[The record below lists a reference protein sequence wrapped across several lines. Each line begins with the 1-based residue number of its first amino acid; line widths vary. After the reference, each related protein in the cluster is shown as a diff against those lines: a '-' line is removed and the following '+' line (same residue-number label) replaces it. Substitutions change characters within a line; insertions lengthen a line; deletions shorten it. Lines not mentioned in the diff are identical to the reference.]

1 MTTPQADDLAE
12 LIDGYRHTALVYSA
26 VKLGFVDMM
35 ADADWTADDVARHCG
50 CHPENTAR
58 LLRALCAIG
67 ICETAPKDGFR
78 LTARGKRLRS
88 DDASSMAAQA
98 MLAAEQYADSWM
110 RLPYAIRTGEAAFP
124 LVHGLD
130 VWQWRRENP
139 EAGNLF
145 ARWLERDTQTTAHAI
160 VQAYPFEPG
169 CCVAD
174 IGGGTG
180 ALLSALLSTHTSCNG
195 ILFEQAATLVS
206 AKTALAGD
214 RMPGG
219 RLRLV
224 EGDFFGRIGITAD
237 IFLLKSVLHDWD
249 DGRCLAILD
258 NIRNSLREN
267 DRLLLIERM
276 LDDACALR
284 PELAMLDIR
293 MMVMHG
299 GRERS
304 LEAYRT
310 LLRQAKL
317 EETALFAAAS
327 GHLIIEAKAA

>member
-1 MTTPQADDLAE
+1 VIPIEE
-12 LIDGYRHTALVYSA
+12 LSFLINGYRHTALVYSA
-26 VKLGFVDMM
+26 VKLGIVDMM
-35 ADADWTADDVARHCG
+35 ADAEWTADDVARHCG

-130 VWQWRRENP
+130 VWQWRRERP
-139 EAGNLF
+139 EADKLF
-145 ARWLERDTQTTAHAI
+145 GEWLSRETGQSARAI
-160 VQAYPFEPG
+160 VDAYPFAQG
-169 CCVAD
+169 SVVAD
-174 IGGGTG
+174 IGGGEG
-180 ALLSALLSTHTSCNG
+180 ALLSALLSARNDCRG
-195 ILFEQAATLVS
+195 ILFEQAGPIAS
-206 AKTALAGD
+206 AEAKLGQAPALT
-214 RMPGG
+214 G

-224 EGDFFGRIGITAD
+224 EGDFFREIGVTAD
-237 IFLLKSVLHDWD
+237 VFVLKSVLHDWD
-249 DGRCLAILD
+249 DARCLAILR
-258 NIRNSLREN
+258 NIRRALRLR
-267 DRLLLIERM
+267 DTLLLVERM
-276 LDDACALR
+276 LDAPNGSGAETTL
-284 PELAMLDIR
+284 LDIH

-304 LEAYRT
+304 LEAYRA
-310 LLRQAKL
+310 LLRQAGL
-317 EETALFAAAS
+317 EETALFPAAS
-327 GHLIIEAKAA
+327 GHLVIEAKAA

>member
-1 MTTPQADDLAE
+1 MSAPQPDDLAE
-12 LIDGYRHTALVYSA
+12 LIDGYRNTALIYSA
-26 VKLGFVDMM
+26 VKLGIVDMM

-67 ICETAPKDGFR
+67 ICETAPEDGFR
-78 LTARGKRLRS
+78 LTARGNRLRS
-88 DDASSMAAQA
+88 GGASPMASQA

-124 LVHGLD
+124 HVHGRD

-139 EAGNLF
+139 EAGTLF
-145 ARWLERDTQTTAHAI
+145 AGWLERETQAAAQAV
-160 VQAYPFEPG
+160 VQAYPFAPG
-169 CCVAD
+169 STVAD

-180 ALLSALLSTHTSCNG
+180 ALLSALLSNHTSCTG
-195 ILFEQAATLVS
+195 ILFEQAATLAA
-206 AKTALAGD
+206 AKAALA
-214 RMPGG
+214 PTG
-219 RLRLV
+219 RLHFV
-224 EGDFFGRIGITAD
+224 EGDFFGNIGIIAD
-237 IFLLKSVLHDWD
+237 LFMLKSVLHDWD
-249 DGRCLAILD
+249 DERCLVILS
-258 NIRNSLREN
+258 NIRKELRED
-267 DRLLLIERM
+267 DRLLLIERVM
-276 LDDACALR
+276 DGACALR

-304 LEAYRT
+304 LEAYRA

-317 EETALFAAAS
+317 EETALFPAAS

>member
-1 MTTPQADDLAE
+1 MNAPQPDDLAE
-12 LIDGYRHTALVYSA
+12 LIDGYRNTALIYSA
-26 VKLGFVDMM
+26 VKLGIVDMM
-35 ADADWTADDVARHCG
+35 ADADWTAGDVARHCG

-67 ICETAPKDGFR
+67 ICETAPEDGFR

-88 DDASSMAAQA
+88 GDASPMAAQA
-98 MLAAEQYADSWM
+98 VLAAEQYADSWM

-124 LVHGLD
+124 QVHDRD

-139 EAGNLF
+139 EAGALF
-145 ARWLERDTQTTAHAI
+145 AGWLARETQATAQAI
-160 VQAYPFEPG
+160 VQAYPFAPG
-169 CCVAD
+169 STVAD

-180 ALLSALLSTHTSCNG
+180 ALLSALLSTHASCTG
-195 ILFEQAATLVS
+195 ILFEQAATLAS
-206 AKTALAGD
+206 AKASSA
-214 RMPGG
+214 PSG
-219 RLRLV
+219 RLRFV
-224 EGDFFGRIGITAD
+224 EGDFFGKIGISAD
-237 IFLLKSVLHDWD
+237 RFLLKSVLHDWD

-258 NIRNSLREN
+258 NIRSALRAG
-267 DRLLLIERM
+267 DRLLLIERV
-276 LDDACALR
+276 LDGACALR

-310 LLRQAKL
+310 LLRKAGL
-317 EETALFAAAS
+317 EETAVFPAAS
-327 GHLIIEAKAA
+327 GHLIIETKAA